1 MLTELII
8 KASLPRKAIKLLSHR
23 NKLGDISRNFSGRS
37 NKLEASDP
45 KKTQYG
51 SDKAQKISKYLLEVH
66 FKSKVNHR
74 KQQWFR
80 HKWLNKKKKRN
91 VKQSNESSNQESR
104 AKKKEVKWENTNLNG
119 EDELQVALEK
129 CKEKKQRKYNNSGLI
144 HYKVYSWIIKPL
156 KKPKRRNSCGKKEKR
171 SAAAILF
178 FLANLEA
185 NKGWTINAE
194 IWWCKLT

>member
-45 KKTQYG
+45 KKPSTVQIKLKRLVNICWRYTLSLKLITESSNDSVT
-51 SDKAQKISKYLLEVH
+51 SD
-66 FKSKVNHR
+66 
-74 KQQWFR
+74 WT
-80 HKWLNKKKKRN
+80 KKRN
-91 VKQSNESSNQESR
+91 EMWNKGMKGAIKNQERRKRKSNGKTR
-104 AKKKEVKWENTNLNG
+104 TWTEKTNYKWLWKNAKKK
-119 EDELQVALEK
+119 
-129 CKEKKQRKYNNSGLI
+129 NSGLI